1 MDSEFRKKKES
12 LIEFELTDKEHDVMN
27 DDGFGCEICEA
38 TTTSGA
44 AS

>member
-27 DDGFGCEICEA
+27 DDGFGREIC
-38 TTTSGA
+38 
-44 AS
+44 